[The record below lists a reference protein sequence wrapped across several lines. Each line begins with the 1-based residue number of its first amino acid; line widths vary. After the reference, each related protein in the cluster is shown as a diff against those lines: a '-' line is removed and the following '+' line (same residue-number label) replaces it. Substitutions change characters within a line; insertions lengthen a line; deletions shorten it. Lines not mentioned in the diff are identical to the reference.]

1 MHKNIFR
8 IFHAKIFACAK
19 IARESASERLLP
31 NSEEWAV
38 ILKDSSELCSCQ
50 KSAES
55 ELFCGILRS
64 RDTGGLV
71 QYRYGRY
78 AGQSRNVTEILLIQ
92 IKNTDMCE

>member
-64 RDTGGLV
+64 TYMIGTEDMRKTITECYGNITDTNK
-71 QYRYGRY
+71 YGY
-78 AGQSRNVTEILLIQ
+78 FSE
-92 IKNTDMCE
+92 